1 MIRKK
6 SKLAILIH
14 EYSVFI
20 FDLSA
25 RPQFAPNFRCKKR
38 GAPLPPPESDSTSQ
52 NRFKPISRSR
62 TGPFKSG
69 QATGGPSPRLRRC
82 PGGRVI
88 VAVCVLA
95 LACSRFVER
104 RRAPLEETAGHQ
116 EDSDTGRRTMA
127 DIRRKDCFLYHLT
140 AIDRFVSSDG
150 IKKKDCFLHHPTARL
165 RRCELAT
172 TRRRRLCGGGGGT
185 QRR

>member
-1 MIRKK
+1 MQEK
-6 SKLAILIH
+6 
-14 EYSVFI
+14 
-20 FDLSA
+20 
-25 RPQFAPNFRCKKR
+25 RCPR
-38 GAPLPPPESDSTSQ
+38 QSRTVHHRTD
-52 NRFKPISRSR
+52 SRSR
-62 TGPFKSG
+62 TGPFKRGVRRRRSG

-116 EDSDTGRRTMA
+116 EDSDTGRRTIA

>member
-25 RPQFAPNFRCKKR
+25 RPQTS
-38 GAPLPPPESDSTSQ
+38 GARKEVLRPESDSTSQ

-104 RRAPLEETAGHQ
+104 RRASLEETVGH
-116 EDSDTGRRTMA
+116 
-127 DIRRKDCFLYHLT
+127 
-140 AIDRFVSSDG
+140 
-150 IKKKDCFLHHPTARL
+150 
-165 RRCELAT
+165 
-172 TRRRRLCGGGGGT
+172 
-185 QRR
+185 

>member
-1 MIRKK
+1 MIY
-6 SKLAILIH
+6 LL
-14 EYSVFI
+14 
-20 FDLSA
+20 
-25 RPQFAPNFRCKKR
+25 APNSPQTS
-38 GAPLPPPESDSTSQ
+38 GARKEVPHCPRQSRTVHHRTD
-52 NRFKPISRSR
+52 SRSR
-62 TGPFKSG
+62 TGPFKRGVRRRRSG

-116 EDSDTGRRTMA
+116 EDSDTGRRTIA